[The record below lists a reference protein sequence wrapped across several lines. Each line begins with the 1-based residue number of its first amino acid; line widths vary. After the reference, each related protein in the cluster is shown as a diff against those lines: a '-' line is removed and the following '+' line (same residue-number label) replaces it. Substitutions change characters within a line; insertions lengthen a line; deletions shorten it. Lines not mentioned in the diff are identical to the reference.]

1 MKLHYFLFI
10 SLFLFGIHHL
20 TAQDN
25 PGCTDPQANNYDP
38 SADYND
44 GSCTYNPTIYN
55 PDFNYLLPSEV
66 EETSGLVYWRNALWT
81 INDSGNSPVL
91 YKLDTLSGTILQE
104 ITVLNSQNVDWESL
118 AMDEDNIFIGDFGNN
133 SGNRDDLSIYL
144 VDKNDIPVNGNA
156 SVGSNQITFV
166 YEDYPEERVKRSENN
181 FDCEAFISIG
191 DSLYLFSKNRGD
203 EKTKLYRLPKTPGDY
218 TAKLLT
224 TYDVNGLVTGADYYA
239 EAKEVILVGY
249 TNNTYVP
256 FLWLLF
262 DYTDNNLFSGN
273 KRRID
278 MLNITATQTEAITY
292 VQGKNGFISSE
303 GSAIFTQSAY
313 AYSTSQWTDTLST
326 GFARKQASEFDFVLS
341 PNPVEKNKLNVFIEN
356 LPVGDYRIEIY
367 DTSGGLMQIQDYKI
381 NTEKGSVNVKLKVGN
396 LEPGLYFVRMRS
408 GNTTVEKKFIKQ

>member
-1 MKLHYFLFI
+1 MKLSAFFLIFLFP
-10 SLFLFGIHHL
+10 FGMLNI

-38 SADYND
+38 SADFND

-55 PDFNYLLPSEV
+55 PDFKYLLPSDV
-66 EETSGLVYWRNALWT
+66 EETSGLIYWRNALWT

-91 YKLDTLSGTILQE
+91 FKLDTLNGTVLQE
-104 ITVLNSQNVDWESL
+104 INIQDATNVDWESL
-118 AMDEDNIFIGDFGNN
+118 AQDETYIFIGDFGNN
-133 SGNRDDLSIYL
+133 SGNRDDLSIYRIE
-144 VDKNDIPVNGNA
+144 KNTIPETGNG
-156 SVGSNQITFV
+156 SVSSDQISFV
-166 YEDYPEERVKRSENN
+166 YEDFPDQPIKRKENN

-203 EKTKLYRLPKTPGDY
+203 EKTKLYRLPKSPGDY
-218 TAKLLT
+218 TAKLLSS
-224 TYDVNGLVTGADYYA
+224 YDVNGLVTGADYNA
-239 EAKEVILVGY
+239 EAKEVTLVGY
-249 TNNTYVP
+249 TNNTYIP

-262 DYTDNNLFSGN
+262 DYTENYLFSGN

-313 AYSTSQWTDTLST
+313 GFSTSQWTDTLST
-326 GFARKQASEFDFVLS
+326 GFARKQAREFNFVLS

-367 DTSGGLMQIQDYKI
+367 DTSGGLMQIKEYSIK
-381 NTEKGSVNVKLKVGN
+381 TEKSSVNVKLKIGN
-396 LEPGLYFVRMRS
+396 LIPGLYFVRMRS
-408 GNTTVEKKFIKQ
+408 GYTTVEKKFIKQ